1 MGLPIP
7 DMVVYLGGAVLAA
20 GLIALVAGGR
30 GGRFRGLPGW
40 AGFWVVFAALL
51 VALSRGP
58 HYLSFPLLALLMVG
72 SLRAFFFVAPV
83 RAKDRY
89 AILAA
94 YLAVPV
100 ALLPAYR
107 SQFEAFLALVP
118 AGLIL
123 LLPVLLSF
131 GSSHDG
137 LLDSMGRILLGA
149 VFFVFCTA
157 HLGLLVHEPIGRLEL
172 FGILVVAAELPMR
185 LLGRPRPGSGM
196 VRPALAFGLGAATAM
211 AAGWFLGSGAD
222 LSPRHASLV
231 GLAVAT
237 AATAGGLVSD
247 AVADDLQL
255 GATSTIVGRGSFL
268 HRTAPAVYAAPVYFH
283 ALSLL

>member
-1 MGLPIP
+1 MGLPVP
-7 DMVVYLGGAVLAA
+7 DMVVFLGGAVLLA
-20 GLIALVAGGR
+20 GVVALVAGGR
-30 GGRFRGLPGW
+30 GGRYRGLPGW

-51 VALSRGP
+51 VTLSRGP
-58 HYLSFPLLALLMVG
+58 RYVSFALLALLMAG

-83 RAKDRY
+83 RPKDRY

-94 YLAVPV
+94 YLAVPA
-100 ALLPAYR
+100 ALIPAFHN
-107 SQFEAFLALVP
+107 SGQQFLALVP
-118 AGLIL
+118 AGLFL
-123 LLPVLLSF
+123 LLPALLSF

-157 HLGLLVHEPIGRLEL
+157 HLGLLVHQPGGRLEL
-172 FGILVVAAELPMR
+172 FGVLVLAADLPVR
-185 LLGRPRPGSGM
+185 LFGRARAGSG
-196 VRPALAFGLGAATAM
+196 VIRPTAGVAVGAAAAM
-211 AAGWFLGSGAD
+211 AAGGFLAPWVELDARAGSM
-222 LSPRHASLV
+222 V
-231 GLAVAT
+231 GLAVAV

-255 GATSTIVGRGSFL
+255 GTTSTTVGRGSFL
-268 HRTAPAVYAAPVYFH
+268 QRTAPVVYAAPVYFH

>member
-1 MGLPIP
+1 MQLPLP
-7 DMVVYLGGAVLAA
+7 AMTVFLAA
-20 GLIALVAGGR
+20 AVAFAGIVALIAGGR
-30 GGRFRGLPGW
+30 GGRYRGLPGW

-51 VALSRGP
+51 VLLAHGP
-58 HYLSFPLLALLMVG
+58 RAVSFSMLALLMVG

-100 ALLPAYR
+100 ALLPVVR
-107 SQFEAFLALVP
+107 NSDQEFLALVP
-118 AGLIL
+118 AGLVL
-123 LLPVLLSF
+123 MLPVLLSF

-137 LLDSMGRILLGA
+137 LLDSAGRILLGV
-149 VFFVFCTA
+149 VFFVYCTA
-157 HLGLLVHEPIGRLEL
+157 HLGLLVHQPQGRIEL
-172 FGILVVAAELPMR
+172 FGILAVASDLPSR

-196 VRPALAFGLGAATAM
+196 ARPVIAFALGAAAAM
-211 AAGWFLGSGAD
+211 AAGWILAPWAQIE
-222 LSPRHASLV
+222 PRHGSLV

-237 AATAGGLVSD
+237 AAAAGGLVSD
-247 AVADDLQL
+247 GIADDLQL
-255 GATSTIVGRGSFL
+255 RSTSTTVGRGSFL
-268 HRTAPAVYAAPVYFH
+268 QRTAPVVYAAPVYFH